1 MWKRMWNKPNATGSG
16 RTTERKDSR
25 KETLQR
31 VAIAAPVLLLLLWT
45 YLFFGI
51 QHLGQFQTADEDLW
65 FSNPTEGRVH
75 EYWRAIQAHDWAETR
90 INDKPGAT
98 TALLSGWLGNK
109 VDAPDTGAKM
119 IENNKIVDQYDPVY
133 YEKVAFAFRLP
144 LVVTNA
150 VVILFIVWFV
160 IAFSGSLSVG
170 LMTAVFLYL
179 SPILLGISQI
189 VNPDAT
195 LWSFGAAALFG
206 YLAYLRHLRYRYLIP
221 ATICLG
227 AALASKYTGAFLLFF
242 GFFVTFA
249 YPFFFQERFTGHRAV
264 GRYFWET
271 IFGFLFFLGGGILV
285 FAIIMPAAF
294 VEPEYIYKG
303 TIGFRKAEDVT
314 PILQLI
320 GGAAAFALFDA
331 IALRGRIMHFLMRV
345 FRFLRY
351 PVVFATALF
360 VAGMMGFLIVNWKL
374 GNAFDLVNL
383 PFDTGT
389 GKAFRNLDEWV
400 RYLAQWKSLV
410 FTVPPVALFLAL
422 FGMVAVP
429 LLRIFRRTK
438 RLVTRRDLFLVF
450 AGAAFILFFYQA
462 ASMQRL
468 LVHVRYSILL
478 YPVMAVLGAIGAT
491 ILFRVLGLL
500 QNIRLRSVLVGFL
513 ATLIV
518 LGSLVSLEAGRPF
531 YFNYTSDL
539 LPKRFITAGAWGYGG
554 YEAAQVLNA
563 LPNAEKLLVWA
574 DYEGFCPFFKGKC
587 IKGSVVKW
595 WQGGDFEGIDYF
607 VTSRRGMLRNKT
619 VWKMITQSYDAVER
633 PPYWS
638 LHIGDRPGNFV
649 RIYKATE
656 DIQRYWIRDWLD
668 GKRRKKGWVPFEDD
682 AFPLTNEQKAAL
694 PEHLW
699 YQ

>member
-1 MWKRMWNKPNATGSG
+1 MWKKTKNKE
-16 RTTERKDSR
+16 ERDLK
-25 KETLQR
+25 R
-31 VAIAAPVLLLLLWT
+31 VAEIRERRVDYFRKTVIAAPVLLLLIWT

-65 FSNPTEGRVH
+65 FSNPMEGRVH
-75 EYWRAIQAHDWAETR
+75 EYWRAIQAHDWEKTR

-119 IENNKIVDQYDPVY
+119 IENNKIVDQYNPVY
-133 YEKVAFAFRLP
+133 YENIAFAFRLP
-144 LVVTNA
+144 IVVVNA
-150 VVILFIVWFV
+150 ILILLIVWFV
-160 IAFSGSLSVG
+160 FAFSGSFATA
-170 LMTAVFLYL
+170 LMSAAFLYL
-179 SPILLGISQI
+179 SPILLGVSQI

-195 LWSFGAAALFG
+195 LWSFGGAALFG
-206 YLAYLRHLRYRYLIP
+206 YLAYLRHLHYRYLIP
-221 ATICLG
+221 ATICMG

-242 GFFVTFA
+242 GFFATFA
-249 YPFFFQERFTGHRAV
+249 CPFFFQERFTDHRAV
-264 GRYFWET
+264 GRHFWESL
-271 IFGFLFFLGGGILV
+271 FGFLFFLGGSILV
-285 FAIIMPAAF
+285 FATIMSAAF
-294 VEPEYIYKG
+294 VDPEYIYKG

-320 GGAAAFALFDA
+320 GGAAAFALLDA
-331 IALRGRIMHFLMRV
+331 LLTRGRIMYFLMRI

-351 PVVFATALF
+351 PAVFAAAFF
-360 VAGMMGFLIVNWKL
+360 VAGMMSFLIVNWKFD
-374 GNAFDLVNL
+374 NVFDLVNL
-383 PFDTGT
+383 PFDTGS
-389 GKAFRNLDEWV
+389 GREFRNLDEWV

-410 FTVPPVALFLAL
+410 FTIPPIALFLAIAGM
-422 FGMVAVP
+422 FGAP
-429 LLRIFRRTK
+429 LLRVFHRTK
-438 RLVTRRDLFLVF
+438 RLVTRREIFLIF
-450 AGAAFILFFYQA
+450 IGAAFIIFFYQA
-462 ASMQRL
+462 ASLQRL

-491 ILFRVLGLL
+491 VIFRLLGLL
-500 QNIRLRSVLVGFL
+500 RNVRLRTALVGFS
-513 ATLIV
+513 ATVFV
-518 LGSLVSLEAGRPF
+518 LGSFVSLEAGRPF
-531 YFNYTSDL
+531 YFNYTNDL
-539 LPKRFITAGAWGYGG
+539 LPKHFITTGAWGYGG

-563 LPNAEKLLVWA
+563 LPEAEKLLVWA

-607 VTSRRGMLRNKT
+607 VTSRRGMLRNQT
-619 VWKMITQSYDAVER
+619 VWNQITQCYDAVEE
-633 PPYWS
+633 PPYWE
-638 LHIGDRPGNFV
+638 LNIGDRPGNFV